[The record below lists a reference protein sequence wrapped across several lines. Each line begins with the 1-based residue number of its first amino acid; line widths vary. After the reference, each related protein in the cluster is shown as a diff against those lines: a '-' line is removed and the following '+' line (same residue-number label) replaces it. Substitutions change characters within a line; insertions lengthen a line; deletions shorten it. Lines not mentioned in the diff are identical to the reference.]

1 MILMKKTYILILILI
16 QILILCCPCLGAQ
29 IIGQEVAYLQTDRT
43 SYIAGE
49 SVFYK
54 FYVLNADTK
63 KPSDISDVGYVLVR
77 AANSAPSLK
86 LRIKINSGAA
96 TGSFD
101 LPDTLSTGVY
111 QIVAFTSAMKNFGEQ
126 NFSYKEIVVANR
138 FDKEQN
144 LKIPNLIPA
153 DTNAT
158 KQTNVLLPEIKTNK
172 EVYALREKVTVSLG
186 KTNFKGNVAVTVFE
200 EPKIT
205 LPEKSIA
212 EILNKPLVGLIDN
225 RHLTNSYLPEK
236 GGKILRGRVIDVTT
250 KKTIQSA
257 MVLLSCVDSVPNLQY
272 ASTDPNG
279 LFQLLL
285 SDYYNGKELFLS
297 IKNVPDNQQWKIE
310 IEDEFALSEKW
321 SPSLTLDNN
330 SYKEFVAKSQDI
342 VYVNKSYQLN
352 NDAIENPISGQQL
365 ICPQLYHCP
374 VKTVLPSD
382 FVPLNDFREIAVE
395 ILPSVRIYKDNGK
408 YRVQVFNDFQQQFFY
423 TDPVIFLDGVFVDDI
438 KKIIGLGSEEIKKI
452 DIINAERAFGDLVF
466 QGVISITSKSNEIEN
481 TKPASHSLR
490 LKNDKVNKGRD
501 FVAVNP
507 DLNPNQNIPYFKQ
520 LLYWN
525 PNLELNGIDST
536 NFEFYTSDNAA
547 GFIIK
552 VEGVLENG
560 MPIYSMSRIQ
570 VENQIKATDK

>member
-1 MILMKKTYILILILI
+1 MLMKKIYILILI

-29 IIGQEVAYLQTDRT
+29 TIRQEIACLQTDRT

-54 FYVLNADTK
+54 LNVLNASTK
-63 KPSDISDVGYVLVR
+63 RPSDISNVGYVMVR

-86 LRIKINSGAA
+86 LRIKINSGVAA
-96 TGSFD
+96 GSFD

-111 QIVAFTSAMKNFGEQ
+111 QIVAFTGAMKNFGEQ
-126 NFSYKEIVVANR
+126 NFSYKEIIVVNR
-138 FDKEQN
+138 FDKEMN
-144 LKIPNLIPA
+144 FKTPNLIPT

-158 KQTNVLLPEIKTNK
+158 KQTNVLLTEIKTDK
-172 EVYALREKVTVSLG
+172 DVYGLREKVTVSLG
-186 KTNFKGNVAVTVFE
+186 KINLKGNVAVTVFE
-200 EPKIT
+200 EPKIA
-205 LPEKSIA
+205 LPEKSIG
-212 EILNKPLVGLIDN
+212 EMLNTTLFGSFDSKRMLN
-225 RHLTNSYLPEK
+225 AYLPENK
-236 GGKILRGRVIDVTT
+236 GKILRGRVIDVAT

-272 ASTDPNG
+272 ASTDSNG

-297 IKNVPDNQQWKIE
+297 VKNVPDNQQWKIE
-310 IEDEFALSEKW
+310 IEDEFALSQKW
-321 SPSLTLDNN
+321 SPSLVSNIN
-330 SYKEFVAKSQDI
+330 GYKEFVTKSENI
-342 VYVNKSYQLN
+342 VYINKSYQLN
-352 NDAIENPISGQQL
+352 NDAIEDPISGRQL

-382 FVPLNDFREIAVE
+382 FVSLNDFREIAVE

-408 YRVQVFNDFQQQFFY
+408 YRAQVFNDFQQRFFY

-438 KKIIGLGSEEIKKI
+438 NKIIGLGSEQIKKI
-452 DIINAERAFGDLVF
+452 DIINVERAFGDLVF
-466 QGVISITSKSNEIEN
+466 QGVISISTKSNEIEN

-490 LKNDKVNKGRD
+490 LKNDKVNRGRD

-507 DLNPNQNIPYFKQ
+507 NLNPNKNIPYFKQ

-525 PNLELNGIDST
+525 PNIELNGIDST

-547 GFIIK
+547 SFIIK
-552 VEGVLENG
+552 AEGILENG
-560 MPIYSMSRIQ
+560 TPICSMSRIQ
-570 VENQIKATDK
+570 VDNQIKATDK